1 MTSANC
7 IHESATN
14 IEPHWLFFAIALK
27 QQQQQMLALLIVL
40 VLGTMD
46 RVNKIYQKTTF
57 VSKQQNKTFTGFGFE
72 VNEASHFYHTSFF
85 L

>member
-1 MTSANC
+1 
-7 IHESATN
+7 
-14 IEPHWLFFAIALK
+14 
-27 QQQQQMLALLIVL
+27 MLALSIVL

-72 VNEASHFYHTSFF
+72 VNEASHFYHASFF